1 MKNIKE
7 QTRKEIENIWNNK
20 LKNEFNQKVNQGFE
34 EILNKL
40 DSESSEYKSNIN
52 KLFED
57 LDKKFDEEWNPKF
70 NNMIS
75 ELKQINNH
83 DNNFNEVKKIN
94 NDIDNDNDD
103 DDNNFQIFNEN
114 QNNDKNNFIEEMD
127 DNINNN
133 LNIELIEK
141 NKITLRNQNFFN
153 SNNNLNNINNVNNNN
168 YNNYSM
174 NSSNIQN
181 NNNYNYLNMNNSINE
196 NNMNNQRNN
205 NYNNFNLN
213 SSYIQ
218 SNMNNQNNNN
228 FNMNRSNNQ
237 NYMNNSNFNMNSSNM
252 QNNMNNSC
260 FNLNSSRMQ
269 NNINNQN
276 NNNYNNFNLN
286 NYSNINNQNNMNNQ
300 NNFNYQSFNNNNN
313 WNVQNNI
320 NNNLNQQNNN
330 MNLKNQNNFSQNNI
344 NNNNNFESDE
354 FLRKQKVDFSKFN
367 NPPLLTLLEQ
377 NNTNQLINLILR
389 CLSNLIAILPYYFN
403 PNKEEKILKK
413 SKEDPNGAYLGPSFL
428 KLLDNMWKSSK
439 LEYCP
444 MEMHI
449 ALKKLMGNNY
459 FSNNPGYIM
468 EFILNQLNN
477 ELNFNLFVNENDND
491 NHLDLMTS
499 FKLFFQKFQNHQTKI
514 SNCFFT
520 TIKTQKKCSF
530 CNQCTYYFHMTS
542 VVNIFLESKKE
553 IFGFNQL
560 NLNDHLNN
568 LLIEEKDE
576 NENEYCSKC
585 NNQTKK
591 YIMREIFY
599 AFGLIV
605 FYINKEKD
613 PEGRLSFDY
622 PERFSGNMLINKDF
636 NMHDYQLI
644 TVIKKNP
651 NENNN
656 FGNYIAYCKSF
667 TNNRWYSYY
676 KQNISLVQNTNE
688 IIDNKNACL
697 LIYSEIAN

>member
-52 KLFED
+52 KLIED

-70 NNMIS
+70 NNMFS

-83 DNNFNEVKKIN
+83 DNNFSEVKNIN
-94 NDIDNDNDD
+94 NDIDND

-114 QNNDKNNFIEEMD
+114 QNNGNNNFIEEMD

-133 LNIELIEK
+133 LNVELIEK

-168 YNNYSM
+168 YNNYNM

-181 NNNYNYLNMNNSINE
+181 NNNYNYLNMNNSFNE

-218 SNMNNQNNNN
+218 NNINNQNNNN

-237 NYMNNSNFNMNSSNM
+237 NYMNNINFNMNSSNM

-300 NNFNYQSFNNNNN
+300 NNFNYQSINNNNN
-313 WNVQNNI
+313 WNPQNSI
-320 NNNLNQQNNN
+320 NYLNQQNNN
-330 MNLKNQNNFSQNNI
+330 MNLMNQ
-344 NNNNNFESDE
+344 NNFESDE

-367 NPPLLTLLEQ
+367 NPPLIILLEQ

-389 CLSNLIAILPYYFN
+389 CLSNLLAILPYYFN
-403 PNKEEKILKK
+403 PNREEKILKK
-413 SKEDPNGAYLGPSFL
+413 SKEDPNGAYLGPPFL

-444 MEMHI
+444 IEIHI

-477 ELNFNLFVNENDND
+477 ELNFNPFLNENDND
-491 NHLDLMTS
+491 NHLDLMNS
-499 FKLFFQKFQNHQTKI
+499 FKLFFNKFEKHQTKI

-530 CNQCTYYFHMTS
+530 CNQCTYFFYMTP

-591 YIMREIFY
+591 YIMKEIFY

-605 FYINKEKD
+605 FYINREKD
-613 PEGRLSFDY
+613 PEGRLSFNY
-622 PERFSGNMLINKDF
+622 PERFSGKMLINKDF
-636 NMHDYQLI
+636 DLHDYQLI